1 MRDIIMAK
9 EEEDAKEV
17 QAAENIGKALR
28 GEVEAHVIEEIIMII
43 IVEAADADTQGID
56 MTEDPDKE
64 MKRILTTV

>member
-1 MRDIIMAK
+1 MAK

-43 IVEAADADTQGID
+43 IVEAADADSQGID
-56 MTEDPDKE
+56 MIEDPDKE